1 MKIANNLITS
11 IACYRKHFEFYS
23 VWWQL
28 KIFLRD
34 MSPQDIPYPDAE
46 SEVLY
51 DIIKDPSIVN
61 IKDGKIVVG
70 DSDKTPFQLNNAE
83 SLQLQQILKEAPE
96 DRIRILALFELAK
109 QRLTD
114 ESFTK
119 ASLEFDGTQDVVLTD
134 GLPLNVVAQD
144 YTGLNL
150 TLRLIRVDAQS
161 DCPSIVGGHEINAGR
176 YAYGLFSQFG
186 LHKVLSPIDKNKV
199 YTLKLSVN
207 GKGESETIVT
217 NRRYGT
223 KCRLKD
229 VKSFCV
235 IGEDDYAYILKN
247 QVYCQCNQSL
257 NGRIK
262 ETIQWGGHPL
272 CVYTDNDTLIVIM
285 NDGSSRHIS
294 LK

>member
-161 DCPSIVGGHEINAGR
+161 ACPSIVGGHEINAGR

-186 LHKVLSPIDKNKV
+186 LHKVLSPIDKNNV

-207 GKGESETIVT
+207 EEGKSETRVT

-235 IGEDDYAYILKN
+235 IGENDYAYILKN
-247 QVYCQCNQSL
+247 QVYCLCNQTL

-262 ETIQWGGHPL
+262 DTIQWGDHPL
-272 CVYTDNDTLIVIM
+272 CVYTEKDTLVVIM